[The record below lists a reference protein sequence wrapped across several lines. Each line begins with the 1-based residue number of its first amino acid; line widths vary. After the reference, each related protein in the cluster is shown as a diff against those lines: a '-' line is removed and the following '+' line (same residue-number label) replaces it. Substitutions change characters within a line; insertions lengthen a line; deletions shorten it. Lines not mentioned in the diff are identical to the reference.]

1 MTRKRFL
8 SLLGVILSMA
18 LFLSGQRNDPRLVSV
33 VGRVY
38 DPASMRALPGVEV
51 SWKATKVRSDTA
63 GRYQIKVLNGVRELS
78 FSAPGRPT
86 VRKALVIRRP
96 DQAITLDVLLAN

>member
-1 MTRKRFL
+1 MTRKRLFY
-8 SLLGVILSMA
+8 LLGVILSTA

-38 DPASMRALPGVEV
+38 DPTSIKALPGVEI
-51 SWKATKVRSDTA
+51 SWKTTKVRSDTT
-63 GRYQIKVLNGVRELS
+63 GRYEIKVLTGVRELS

-86 VRKALVIRRP
+86 VRKTLVIRRP
-96 DQAITLDVLLAN
+96 DQPITLDVLPA